1 MKKWLSFLLVLMF
14 LACAGLAS
22 AEGMDLS
29 SLSDDELLTLHLR
42 VQDEIVA
49 RRISATAK
57 LPSGAYIAGKD
68 LPAGSYIF
76 TAQVTGEDWGNVTI
90 YSEQGEG
97 DQLLWKIA
105 KAPEEGQEADA
116 FFITLEPDDQLESG
130 VPFSLTVYT
139 GLTFE

>member
-1 MKKWLSFLLVLMF
+1 MKKWLSFLLVLML
-14 LACAGLAS
+14 LACTGLAS

-29 SLSDDELLTLHLR
+29 SLSDDELMALHLR
-42 VQDEIVA
+42 VHDEIVA

-76 TAQVTGEDWGNVTI
+76 TARVTGEDWGNVTI

-97 DQLLWKIA
+97 DQLAVENRKSARRGSGSRCLLHHAGAGRSIGIRCA
-105 KAPEEGQEADA
+105 V
-116 FFITLEPDDQLESG
+116 QLNC
-130 VPFSLTVYT
+130 VYRPH
-139 GLTFE
+139 F